1 MGAVDIIQAFQNNK
15 TLDASVRMGGHR
27 LFSRQFLFYA
37 NKQTE
42 SKNDDE
48 QSNPI
53 GVMITRNYHFSVLSP
68 PPPLLEQR
76 RLREQELMA
85 VIYTKV
91 KCLQTLVLF
100 SSINGPAR
108 FCFSHCVHNISV
120 PVYGPRFQNSV
131 IFLAQEAQI
140 DGYVGSR
147 PRELNTSV
155 AISKK
160 KTQERM
166 GE

>member
-1 MGAVDIIQAFQNNK
+1 M
-15 TLDASVRMGGHR
+15 S
-27 LFSRQFLFYA
+27 
-37 NKQTE
+37 
-42 SKNDDE
+42 
-48 QSNPI
+48 
-53 GVMITRNYHFSVLSP
+53 
-68 PPPLLEQR
+68 
-76 RLREQELMA
+76 
-85 VIYTKV
+85 VIYIKV
-91 KCLQTLVLF
+91 KCLKTLVLF

-160 KTQERM
+160 KKHKKEWANKDFFNHLYHPPRGGATCIFY
-166 GE
+166 